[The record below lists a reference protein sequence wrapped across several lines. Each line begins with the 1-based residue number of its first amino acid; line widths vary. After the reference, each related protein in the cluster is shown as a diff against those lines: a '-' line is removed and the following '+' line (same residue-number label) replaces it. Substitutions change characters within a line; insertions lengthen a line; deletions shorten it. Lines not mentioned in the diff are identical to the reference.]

1 MQNLYRKTGRLKP
14 GCHIS
19 LRVLSHSCISH
30 NVMQRKDSFLQIEHI
45 YTVALFHAKN
55 KEGLSLNWKRQR
67 QDHPPIS
74 SSSYS
79 QLQNND
85 HQIHY

>member
-1 MQNLYRKTGRLKP
+1 MQNLYWKTGRLNATL
-14 GCHIS
+14 S

-45 YTVALFHAKN
+45 YTVVMFHAKN
-55 KEGLSLNWKRQR
+55 KEGLSLNWKQWR

-74 SSSYS
+74 TSSYS
-79 QLQNND
+79 QSQNND